1 MLRDFYRKKV
11 QLIVN
16 GDSLYENEL
25 IKLEPLTVY
34 RLTTSISCDNLR
46 PSLTVSVPVL
56 FGTGLISR
64 L

>member
-1 MLRDFYRKKV
+1 MLRDFLQETL
-11 QLIVN
+11 QLMEI
-16 GDSLYENEL
+16 LYIEL
-25 IKLEPLTVY
+25 IKLEPLTLY

>member
-25 IKLEPLTVY
+25 IKLEPSTLY
-34 RLTTSISCDNLR
+34 
-46 PSLTVSVPVL
+46 SLQAYHIDKL
-56 FGTGLISR
+56 
-64 L
+64 

>member
-1 MLRDFYRKKV
+1 MLRDFYSKGAME
-11 QLIVN
+11 I
-16 GDSLYENEL
+16 LYIKL
-25 IKLEPLTVY
+25 IKLEALTLY